1 MDGFEVA
8 SNVSPAG
15 APPAESPFSSVTSMM
30 EDLASTEATLDFG
43 TQIAQGEVLVGDENG
58 GKEEDAA
65 MDAAAD
71 ASYVNTTGVGKK
83 GHVFRDYRDANNK
96 RIQAVQQHYRDMRR
110 YQTVD
115 YVRRMEAK
123 WFTFDKAIMTV
134 WEAFDKLADYVDGS
148 DPDTALPNLEH
159 MLQTAEAIRADGHPD
174 WFQLVGLLHGAWLR
188 WQLPFDGRVSHC
200 SLCSSTSSFSYLP
213 LPPLFLLAYLLRLV
227 LRSSSLCRCVSC
239 YRTLAATD
247 LGKIMFLWGS
257 PEDGQDGSGG
267 PQWGMAGDTWV
278 VGAAL
283 PATNVYPEYNVLS
296 PDATH
301 PVYGTAMG
309 MYAESCGLDNLKF
322 AFGHDEYMYRLLLHN
337 KCKIP
342 KPGLDVIRLHS
353 CYPWHARGEYRQ
365 FMKEEDYVSLKWVQE
380 FNKYDLYVSDLGS
393 VAFDTPC

>member
-1 MDGFEVA
+1 M
-8 SNVSPAG
+8 
-15 APPAESPFSSVTSMM
+15 
-30 EDLASTEATLDFG
+30 ATLIGFNWWDCCM
-43 TQIAQGEVLVGDENG
+43 VRSCVGNCPLM
-58 GKEEDAA
+58 AA
-65 MDAAAD
+65 CL
-71 ASYVNTTGVGKK
+71 
-83 GHVFRDYRDANNK
+83 
-96 RIQAVQQHYRDMRR
+96 
-110 YQTVD
+110 TVPF
-115 YVRRMEAK
+115 APLPPPSP
-123 WFTFDKAIMTV
+123 TFL
-134 WEAFDKLADYVDGS
+134 FL
-148 DPDTALPNLEH
+148 
-159 MLQTAEAIRADGHPD
+159 
-174 WFQLVGLLHGAWLR
+174 
-188 WQLPFDGRVSHC
+188 
-200 SLCSSTSSFSYLP
+200 LCSSWPTFCV
-213 LPPLFLLAYLLRLV
+213 LFCALLR
-227 LRSSSLCRCVSC
+227 CVAASHVAPVATEP
-239 YRTLAATD
+239 RRVAATD